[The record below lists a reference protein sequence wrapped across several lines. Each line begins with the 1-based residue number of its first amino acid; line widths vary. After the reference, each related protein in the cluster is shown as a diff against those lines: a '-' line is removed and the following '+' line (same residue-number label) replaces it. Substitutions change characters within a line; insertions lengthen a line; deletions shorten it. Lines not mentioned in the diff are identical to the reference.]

1 MKAYAIPHTNLNASR
16 IAYGCGSIG
25 GSWDETPRT
34 DTVRAKAL
42 AVLRATLDCGINF
55 FDHANIYT
63 YGKSEA
69 VFAEVLRELAR
80 KRDQLILQTK
90 CGIRFKGDPTPDA
103 VGRYDFSYAHIV
115 ASVDGSLKRLNTDY
129 IDILLLHRPD
139 ALVEPEEIARAFD
152 LVHKSGKV
160 RHFGV
165 SNHNG
170 AQLEL
175 LRKFVK
181 QPIVANQLQ
190 FSLTHTGLVDAGV
203 SVNQAKVSVGCEGIL
218 DYCRLHDILIQA
230 WSPMA
235 NGRAIG
241 KWSAAGKPE
250 DELARVV
257 AEYAEKKNVPTDAIA
272 LAWLLRHPARVQPI
286 IGTMNP
292 ERVAASCKADGVELS
307 REEWYRLYT
316 AARGQ
321 AMP

>member
-1 MKAYAIPHTNLNASR
+1 MKTFPIPHTNLKASR

-34 DTVRAKAL
+34 DSVRAKAL
-42 AVLRATLDCGINF
+42 AVLKASFDCGINF
-55 FDHANIYT
+55 YDHADIYT

-69 VFAEVLRELAR
+69 VFAEVVRELGH
-80 KRDQLILQTK
+80 KRDQFILQSK
-90 CGIRFKGDPTPDA
+90 VGIRFKGDPTPNA
-103 VGRYDFSYAHIV
+103 VGRYDFSYERIV
-115 ASVDGSLKRLNTDY
+115 SGVDGSLKRLGTDHL
-129 IDILLLHRPD
+129 DILLLHRPD
-139 ALVEPEEIARAFD
+139 ALMEPEEIARAFD
-152 LVHKSGKV
+152 VVQKSGKV

-175 LRKFVK
+175 LRKYVK
-181 QPIVANQLQ
+181 QPFVANQLQ
-190 FSLTHTGLVDAGV
+190 FSLVHTGLIDAGI
-203 SVNQAKVSVGCEGIL
+203 SVNQAKPSVGCEGIL
-218 DYCRLHDILIQA
+218 DYCRLHDIAIQA
-230 WSPMA
+230 WSPMT

-241 KWSAAGKPE
+241 KWTAGKPD

-257 AEYAEKKNVPTDAIA
+257 AEYAAGKKVPADAIA
-272 LAWLLRHPARVQPI
+272 LAWLMRHPARVQPI

-292 ERVAASCKADGVELS
+292 ERVAASSQADAVELT

-321 AMP
+321 GVP